1 MDQRRRRKT
10 VVKTIQAPYAAY
22 SGSATTGTREANAFL
37 PSAMSVTRYPGGVG
51 RDEAVGLS
59 HGRLRRPEAPR

>member
-10 VVKTIQAPYAAY
+10 VVKTIQAPYVAY
-22 SGSATTGTREANAFL
+22 SGSATTKTSEPNVFF
-37 PSAMSVTRYPGGVG
+37 PSAMVVTQCPWAAG

-59 HGRLRRPEAPR
+59 HGRRRRPQALR